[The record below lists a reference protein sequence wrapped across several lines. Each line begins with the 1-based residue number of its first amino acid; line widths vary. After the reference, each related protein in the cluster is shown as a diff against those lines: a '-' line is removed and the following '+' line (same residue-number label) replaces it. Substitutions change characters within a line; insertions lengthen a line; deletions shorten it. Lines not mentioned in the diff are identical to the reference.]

1 MAKNLF
7 SLLAQKIESL
17 NRGVY
22 YTASLAIL
30 LSAFV
35 LTYEV
40 IIRYILRA
48 PTIWEIEFSVYLI
61 IMATY
66 LGAAYGLKDGA
77 HININI
83 VVRLLPNEVKRKLS
97 LLTSLLSWA
106 FCIILAWKGWEM
118 WWEATSKGW
127 RSESLWGP
135 PLTIPYIFLPIGMT
149 LLSLQYLILIVGLM
163 RGGETHGS

>member
-1 MAKNLF
+1 MGKMCALI
-7 SLLAQKIESL
+7 SQKIERL
-17 NRGVY
+17 NRGLY
-22 YTASLAIL
+22 YVSSLAVL

-40 IIRYILRA
+40 IIRYILKV
-48 PTIWEIEFSVYLI
+48 PSVWEIEFSVYLI

-77 HININI
+77 HISIDV
-83 VVRLLPNEVKRKLS
+83 VVRLLPERVKKTLF
-97 LLTSLLSWA
+97 LITSLISLA

-135 PLTIPYIFLPIGMT
+135 PLTIPYFFLPLGMS
-149 LLSLQYLILIVGLM
+149 LLSIQYLILIIGIM
-163 RGGETHGS
+163 RGEKTHGN